1 MSRNTEVVNYLI
13 EMRETIE
20 QQKNFFIEYLEE
32 SNETTVRIFQKIIV
46 DLEKTLED
54 IDKTLKAECC
64 HIYESDWID
73 IDPDRSEK
81 ITYCKICNCTF

>member
-1 MSRNTEVVNYLI
+1 MSSNTEVVNYLI

-20 QQKNFFIEYLEE
+20 QQKFFFIEYLEE
-32 SNETTVRIFQKIIV
+32 GNETTVSCFQQIIA
-46 DLEKTLED
+46 DLDKTLRN
-54 IDKTLKAECC
+54 IDNTLKAECC